1 MKFNSAALYRL
12 ESKTKEGKGRTG
24 KKEGLEVPQR

>member
-1 MKFNSAALYRL
+1 MMFDGAALCRL